1 MIRRLL
7 LVSILVFSGL
17 LGLGIFGYRS
27 IRMHEDGLEGRRFA
41 EFTAVAGQIRT
52 EVRRSLN
59 DFLSVEQVRPYTDY
73 QYLFVPQATNDIN
86 AMVRSPL
93 GDELSHGLAYGYF
106 QINPDSTLTTP
117 HDPAESGQSAA
128 SPVRE
133 YLAQLK
139 PLLTRLGEPGRP
151 LAPALAMV
159 DKITAEPLTKT
170 ATKDNSYEQPLTNVK
185 GKQIMDRSGKF
196 AVIEPEQQKAV
207 TVTQSRA
214 NVEQNIFRN
223 SPGQMEEAQQ
233 TVNPSQDSSYSYQQR
248 QRSGSQPRQQSQS
261 STRRQ
266 TDSGMMGPQTSA
278 PSGRDALSMELDRR
292 MQADELNKAAQPQTA
307 PAAPQ
312 PAQTRSRLPGSS
324 QANRTQ
330 SATPQGDTQRQAQT
344 PSQVPAMAQAPQQ
357 NQTVQTTDSDRVL
370 LQMQQQPMDSQ
381 QVLMQPNPES
391 QMKQTGTQQG
401 QSAGSQQPQQDLVQ
415 VRIEPIV
422 PIWVSDPKSDLPFNG
437 QVYFLRHVQFEQT
450 HLMQGFRLDQ
460 ANLLAMVEDAADR
473 LLRRGMGYSLNP
485 ADSDTAAYTAFL
497 DFGFGELPLNLLEMD
512 PGWIARDMGRLRGI
526 YAIIFG
532 VVFGATVAALVGLGK
547 ALTAQIRLSRKK
559 DDFLSAV
566 SHELRTPL
574 TTIRMYTE
582 MLEKDWVRSE
592 SKRNEYY
599 GIMRQESERLT
610 RLIENVLDFSRIQRG
625 RKQFVFA
632 AGDFNRIVG
641 DVIEMMTPCA
651 QRAGFAIQRDLQYV
665 EPFCFDSDAVMQI
678 VINLL
683 DNAIKYARDAEDKT
697 IFVRTKTDGK
707 IVQIE
712 VEDRGPGIP
721 RNERTKIFDE
731 FYRIG
736 DESRRETTGTGLGL
750 ALVKRFAEAHHGG
763 VAVFAANPRGALFRV
778 GLAVR
783 A

>member
-1 MIRRLL
+1 MFRRLV
-7 LVSILVFSGL
+7 LVSILVFSAL

-73 QYLFVPQATNDIN
+73 QYLYIPQAANDIN

-106 QINPDSTLTTP
+106 QINPDSTVTTP
-117 HDPAESGQSAA
+117 HAPTESEQYQPQA
-128 SPVRE
+128 VRE
-133 YLAQLK
+133 YLSQLQ

-151 LAPALAMV
+151 LAPALAMAV
-159 DKITAEPLTKT
+159 KKT
-170 ATKDNSYEQPLTNVK
+170 PDSLNKATIQEESLQQSFANVK
-185 GKQIMDRSGKF
+185 GKQIPDRSGKYT
-196 AVIEPEQQKAV
+196 VIEPREQQKAV
-207 TVTQSRA
+207 TVTQNRA
-214 NVEQNIFRN
+214 NVEQNIFQNPPAQMKETQSQNKSVDDYGYQR
-223 SPGQMEEAQQ
+223 SQRATPQSRQQGQM
-233 TVNPSQDSSYSYQQR
+233 TTRRDSNSSALQR
-248 QRSGSQPRQQSQS
+248 QGAIQPQPQSPV
-261 STRRQ
+261 
-266 TDSGMMGPQTSA
+266 TDEDLL
-278 PSGRDALSMELDRR
+278 RNRR
-292 MQADELNKAAQPQTA
+292 MQTAAQN
-307 PAAPQ
+307 PAVTQ
-312 PAQTRSRLPGSS
+312 P
-324 QANRTQ
+324 
-330 SATPQGDTQRQAQT
+330 
-344 PSQVPAMAQAPQQ
+344 PQQ
-357 NQTVQTTDSDRVL
+357 MQTTQGSAFESVQV
-370 LQMQQQPMDSQ
+370 QMQQQMDSQ
-381 QVLMQPNPES
+381 QVPVQPGYVS
-391 QMKQTGTQQG
+391 QQQTFGMQQG
-401 QSAGSQQPQQDLVQ
+401 QSAPEQQSQLDLVQ

-422 PIWVSDPKSDLPFNG
+422 PIWISEPKTDAPFKG

-450 HLMQGFRLDQ
+450 HLIQGFRLDQ
-460 ANLLAMVEDAADR
+460 PNLLGMVKDAADR
-473 LLRRGMGYSLNP
+473 LLRRGMGYSFNP
-485 ADSDTAAYTAFL
+485 SDSDRAAYTAFL
-497 DFGFGELPLNLLEMD
+497 DFGFGELPLNLLELD
-512 PGWIARDMGRLRGI
+512 PGWIARDMGRLRSI
-526 YAIIFG
+526 YSIIFG
-532 VVFGATVAALVGLGK
+532 VVFGATIAALYGLGK
-547 ALTAQIRLSRKK
+547 ALRAQILLSRKK

-582 MLEKDWVRSE
+582 MLEKDWVRTE

-625 RKQFVFA
+625 RKQFVFK

-651 QRAGFAIQRDLQYV
+651 QRAGFTIQRDLEYI
-665 EPFCFDSDAVMQI
+665 ESFCFDADAVMQI

-707 IVQIE
+707 FVQIE

-721 RNERTKIFDE
+721 RSERTKIFEE

-736 DESRRETTGTGLGL
+736 EESRRETTGTGLGL
-750 ALVKRFAEAHHGG
+750 ALVKRFAEAHHGAVG
-763 VAVFAANPRGALFRV
+763 VFAANPRGALFRV